1 MTKLLDPAVEAAR
14 SLSPDAQD
22 DIARV
27 VLRLAGDEQPIVAL
41 TPDERVAVNRSRA
54 AAARGEFASD
64 DEVQAVWSK
73 HGL

>member
-1 MTKLLDPAVEAAR
+1 MTKLLDRAVEAAR

-27 VLRLAGDEQPIVAL
+27 VLQLAGDEQPIVAL
-41 TPDERVAVNRSRA
+41 TPDEAVAVKRSREA
-54 AAARGEFASD
+54 AALGEFASE